1 MALDDF
7 NCVHCTPP
15 TEESL
20 IHLFLACPFANA
32 CWATLHLHIQQ
43 PSDAFGTLSSFKNQ
57 LQLPLF
63 MEIIVTMCWSI
74 WTVMNDAIFRQIPP
88 SVQRCK
94 AIFRKEFA
102 QVILR
107 AKSSSSYLFA
117 QWLEAYV

>member
-1 MALDDF
+1 
-7 NCVHCTPP
+7 
-15 TEESL
+15 
-20 IHLFLACPFANA
+20 
-32 CWATLHLHIQQ
+32 
-43 PSDAFGTLSSFKNQ
+43 
-57 LQLPLF
+57 
-63 MEIIVTMCWSI
+63 MCWSI